1 MVHEEEQR
9 KRREREERYRHL
21 MQADNQAIVENDEVF
36 ECPICFTDI
45 EVGEGLR
52 LKQCLHLVCK

>member
-1 MVHEEEQR
+1 
-9 KRREREERYRHL
+9 